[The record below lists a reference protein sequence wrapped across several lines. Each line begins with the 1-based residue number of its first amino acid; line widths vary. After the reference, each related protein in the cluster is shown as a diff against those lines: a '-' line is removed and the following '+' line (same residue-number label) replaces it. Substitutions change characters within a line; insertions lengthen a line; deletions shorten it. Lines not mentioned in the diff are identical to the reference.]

1 MFIVN
6 YKQKSERC
14 GLVIKKPNSNSEK
27 LEGIGSRTW
36 KINGTG
42 YSITIIRN
50 SEATCRK
57 YLRPH
62 DLEHC
67 EIFCFLDPK
76 VHGSMLVTLFSKAQS
91 TSKHHLQHSLDWN
104 GQVKT
109 RA

>member
-42 YSITIIRN
+42 TVSQLFET
-50 SEATCRK
+50 
-57 YLRPH
+57 LRLTPIKFEG
-62 DLEHC
+62 LSC
-67 EIFCFLDPK
+67 
-76 VHGSMLVTLFSKAQS
+76 
-91 TSKHHLQHSLDWN
+91 
-104 GQVKT
+104 
-109 RA
+109 